1 MSSEENKAIMRRM
14 LDEVIVGGN
23 LALMDELV
31 APDFVN
37 HNVVGTA
44 ETSHSVGVE
53 PFRQEIKALREAFP
67 DLKIQIIHLLADG
80 DKVIANLRGQGT
92 HLGRF
97 GPVPATGKKG
107 DVVSMTIVRM
117 ANGKFVERWNL
128 VDRYGML
135 QQLGVI
141 PSQ

>member
-1 MSSEENKAIMRRM
+1 MSAEENKAIMRRM

-44 ETSHSVGVE
+44 ETSSSVGVE

-67 DLKIQIIHLLADG
+67 DIRLLIIHLLTDG
-80 DKVIANLRGQGT
+80 DKVIAHLRGRGT
-92 HLGRF
+92 HLGQF
-97 GPVPATGKKG
+97 GPIPATGKTV
-107 DVVSMTIVRM
+107 DVASMTIVRM
-117 ANGKFVERWNL
+117 ENGKFAERWNL
-128 VDRYGML
+128 VDRHGML
-135 QQLGVI
+135 QQLGLV
-141 PSQ
+141 PDP